1 MFPGIKMSEIHVNGV
16 YYLAVC
22 HRLALQVFTLRAMTT
37 YYFKNPEEALKRVKA
52 AAKRPGYHY
61 GGITLP
67 SGKKGWAL
75 HRDGKVVEM
84 YAVMRIRS
92 AD

>member
-1 MFPGIKMSEIHVNGV
+1 MNNPTEIQMHYNI
-16 YYLAVC
+16 LNTLPVC
-22 HRLALQVFTLRAMTT
+22 HRLALQVYTLRAMTT

-52 AAKRPGYHY
+52 AAKQPGCYY

-75 HRDGKVVEM
+75 YRDGREVER
-84 YAVMRIRS
+84 YAVMGFM
-92 AD
+92 

>member
-1 MFPGIKMSEIHVNGV
+1 MSEIHVNGV
-16 YYLAVC
+16 NILVVC
-22 HRLALQVFTLRAMTT
+22 HGLAQQVYTLRAMTT

-52 AAKRPGYHY
+52 AAKQPGYHY

-75 HRDGKVVEM
+75 YREGKEVER
-84 YAVMRIRS
+84 YAVMERR
-92 AD
+92 